1 MLLTITTTHRPAT
14 DLGYLLHKNPAR
26 LHSRRQSYGVAHV
39 FYPEA
44 SLDRCTAAL
53 FVEVDPVG
61 LVRDRKGFSATAG
74 LMDQYVND
82 RPYAASSLLSAAM
95 ADTFGSAMGGRSS
108 DRPELVDVPLPLE
121 FSFPA
126 LPCRGGEGLL
136 RTLFEPLGYVVEA
149 RQLGLDERFPSW
161 GASPYFSVTLTT
173 TSALHLALTHLYVL
187 IPVLDNT
194 KHYWV
199 GEDEVEKLLAKGE
212 PWLGSH
218 PQRDLIVRRYLKHR
232 RSLADLAIDRLV
244 ESDGSA
250 VEDAEAA
257 DGTEAV
263 RGDEQ
268 EQRLER
274 GISLNERRMET
285 VAAVVDGLLAS
296 SVIDLGCGE
305 GRLLKQLLPMKGISR
320 VTGMDVSHRN
330 LQVAR
335 ERLNLERMPKMLQE
349 KLTLLHGSL
358 VYRDARFSGYDVAA
372 VVEVI
377 EHLDELRLGMF
388 TRVVFEFARPKAVVV
403 TTPNSEYN
411 VKFPSLPAGRFRHPD
426 HRFEWTRA
434 QFEDWAQQQAH
445 RFGYAVRFEGI
456 GDADATLGAPTQMA
470 VFTNQQ

>member
-1 MLLTITTTHRPAT
+1 MLLTIATTHRPAT

-44 SLDRCTAAL
+44 GEDRCTAAL

-95 ADTFGSAMGGRSS
+95 ADTFGSAMGGRSA
-108 DRPELVDVPLPLE
+108 DRPELVETPLPLE
-121 FSFPA
+121 FTLPA
-126 LPCRGGEGLL
+126 LPCRGGESLL
-136 RTLFEPLGYVVEA
+136 RALFEPLGYNVDA
-149 RQLGLDERFPSW
+149 RHLSLDERFPTW
-161 GASPYFSVTLTT
+161 GASPYFSVTLKT

-212 PWLGSH
+212 PWLSAH
-218 PQRDLIVRRYLKHR
+218 PQRELIVRRYLKHR
-232 RSLADLAIDRLV
+232 RSLADIAIDRLV

-250 VEDAEAA
+250 AEDAGAA
-257 DGTEAV
+257 DGTVAV

-274 GISLNERRMET
+274 GMSLNERRMECVT
-285 VAAVVDGLLAS
+285 GVVETLRAS

-305 GRLLKQLLPMKGISR
+305 GRLLKQLLPMKGVSR
-320 VTGMDVSHRN
+320 VTGMDVAHRS

-335 ERLNLERMPKMLQE
+335 ERLNFDRMPKMLQD

-358 VYRDARFSGYDVAA
+358 VYRDARFSGYDVAT
-372 VVEVI
+372 VVEVL
-377 EHLDELRLGMF
+377 EHLDESRLDMF

-434 QFEDWAQQQAH
+434 QFEEWAQQQAH
-445 RFGYAVRFEGI
+445 RFGYAVRFESI
-456 GDADATLGAPTQMA
+456 GEVDAILGAPTQMA
-470 VFTNQQ
+470 VFANQQ

>member
-14 DLGYLLHKNPAR
+14 DLGYLLHKHPER

-44 SLDRCTAAL
+44 GEDRCTAAL

-61 LVRDRKGFSATAG
+61 LVRERRGFSATAG

-95 ADTFGSAMGGRSS
+95 ADTFGSAMGGRSA
-108 DRPELVDVPLPLE
+108 DRPELVETPLPLE
-121 FSFPA
+121 FSLPA
-126 LPCRGGEGLL
+126 LPCRGGESLL
-136 RTLFEPLGYVVEA
+136 RALFEPLGYSVDA
-149 RQLGLDERFPSW
+149 RQLGLDERFPTW
-161 GASPYFSVTLTT
+161 GASPYFSVTLKT

-212 PWLGSH
+212 PWLSAH
-218 PQRDLIVRRYLKHR
+218 PQRDLIVHRYLKHR

-250 VEDAEAA
+250 AEDVGAS

-274 GISLNERRMET
+274 GMSLNERRMAC
-285 VAAVVDGLLAS
+285 VAGVVDSLRAS

-305 GRLLKQLLPMKGISR
+305 GRLLKQLLPMKGVSR
-320 VTGMDVSHRN
+320 VTGMDVSHRG
-330 LQVAR
+330 LQVVR
-335 ERLNLERMPKMLQE
+335 DRLNLDRMPKMLQD

-358 VYRDARFSGYDVAA
+358 VYRDARFNGYDVAT

-377 EHLDELRLGMF
+377 EHLDESRLDMF
-388 TRVVFEFARPKAVVV
+388 TRVVFEFARPKAVVM

-434 QFEDWAQQQAH
+434 QFEEWAQQQAH
-445 RFGYAVRFEGI
+445 RFGYTVRFEGI

-470 VFTNQQ
+470 VFTNQP

>member
-26 LHSRRQSYGVAHV
+26 LHSRRQSYGIAHV
-39 FYPEA
+39 FYPEVGQ
-44 SLDRCTAAL
+44 DRCSATL

-61 LVRDRKGFSATAG
+61 LVRDRKGFSGSAG

-95 ADTFGSAMGGRSS
+95 AATFGSAMGGRST
-108 DRPELVDVPLPLE
+108 DKPELANLPIPLE
-121 FSFPA
+121 FALPS
-126 LPCRGGEGLL
+126 LPCRGGEDLL
-136 RTLFEPLGYVVEA
+136 RALFEPLDYEVEA
-149 RQLGLDERFPSW
+149 RHLELDERFPGW
-161 GASPYFSVTLTT
+161 GASQYFSVKLKT

-212 PWLGSH
+212 PWLSSH
-218 PQRDLIVRRYLKHR
+218 PQRELIVRRYLKHR

-244 ESDGSA
+244 EADGSA
-250 VEDAEAA
+250 VEGSPGL
-257 DGTEAV
+257 DGTEV
-263 RGDEQ
+263 TSGDDQ

-274 GISLNERRMET
+274 GLSLNERRMES
-285 VAAVVDGLLAS
+285 VAAEVEGLRAR

-305 GRLLKQLLPMKGISR
+305 GRLIKQLLSVKGLSR
-320 VTGMDVSHRN
+320 VTGVDVSHRS

-335 ERLNLERMPKMLQE
+335 DRLNVERMPKLLQD
-349 KLTLLHGSL
+349 KLSLLHGSL
-358 VYRDARFSGYDVAA
+358 VYRDARFAGYDVATLI
-372 VVEVI
+372 EVI
-377 EHLDELRLGMF
+377 EHLDESRLDVLK
-388 TRVVFEFARPKAVVV
+388 RVVFEFARPGAVIV

-411 VKFPSLPAGRFRHPD
+411 AKFPSLPAGRFRHPD

-434 QFEDWAQQQAH
+434 QFENWAQQQAI
-445 RFGYAVRFEGI
+445 RFGYSVRFEGI
-456 GDADATLGAPTQMA
+456 GDKHMTLGSPTQMA
-470 VFTNQQ
+470 IFTSQQ

>member
-44 SLDRCTAAL
+44 GEDRCTAAL

-95 ADTFGSAMGGRSS
+95 ADTFGSAMGGRSA
-108 DRPELVDVPLPLE
+108 DRPELVETPLPLE
-121 FSFPA
+121 FSLPT

-136 RTLFEPLGYVVEA
+136 RALFEPLGYDVDA
-149 RQLGLDERFPSW
+149 RQLSLDERFPTW
-161 GASPYFSVTLTT
+161 GASPYFSVKLKT

-212 PWLGSH
+212 PWLSSH

-250 VEDAEAA
+250 VEDAGAA

-285 VAAVVDGLLAS
+285 VAAVVDGLRAS

-320 VTGMDVSHRN
+320 VTGMDVSHRS
-330 LQVAR
+330 LQVAK
-335 ERLNLERMPKMLQE
+335 ERLNVERMPKMLQD

-358 VYRDARFSGYDVAA
+358 VYRDARFNGYDVAT
-372 VVEVI
+372 VIEVI
-377 EHLDELRLGMF
+377 EHLDESRLGML

-434 QFEDWAQQQAH
+434 QFEDWSQQQAH

-456 GDADATLGAPTQMA
+456 GDVDATLGAPTQMA
-470 VFTNQQ
+470 IFTNQQ